1 MMILARIGREKT
13 VHDTFCGRLRELR
26 RKNGYTQ
33 ASLAKAL
40 GVSQTTIS
48 SWEAGSWVPNFD
60 NLERIAKIF
69 GVPVG
74 YLLGEEETC
83 EVGKSC
89 NACVS
94 RFICPIQNRTC
105 DGYNDENFFWA
116 LIKLHFPFQDE
127 MIDQK
132 RKLIKSLQKEKK

>member
-1 MMILARIGREKT
+1 M
-13 VHDTFCGRLRELR
+13 FCDKFRKLRL
-26 RKNGYTQ
+26 KNNYTQ
-33 ASLAKAL
+33 SELAKKL
-40 GVSQTTIS
+40 NVSQPTIA
-48 SWEAGSWVPNFD
+48 SWEAGIRRPNLD
-60 NLERIAKIF
+60 TLERITRLF

-132 RKLIKSLQKEKK
+132 RELIKSLQKEKK

>member
-1 MMILARIGREKT
+1 MSDMI
-13 VHDTFCGRLRELR
+13 CSRLRELR

-33 ASLAKAL
+33 SGLAKKL
-40 GVSQTTIS
+40 NVSQPTIA
-48 SWEAGSWVPNFD
+48 SWEAGIRRPNLD
-60 NLERIAKIF
+60 TLERITRLF
-69 GVPVG
+69 GVPAG

-83 EVGKSC
+83 EAGKSC

-105 DGYNDENFFWA
+105 DGYNDENLFWA

-132 RKLIKSLQKEKK
+132 REFIKSLQKEKNKIKQEDE

>member
-1 MMILARIGREKT
+1 M
-13 VHDTFCGRLRELR
+13 HDTFCGRLRELR
-26 RKNGYTQ
+26 KKNGYTQ

-40 GVSQTTIS
+40 GVSQSTVGN
-48 SWEAGSWVPNFD
+48 WEAGSRVPNFD
-60 NLERIAKIF
+60 NLERVAKIF
-69 GVPVG
+69 GVPAG
-74 YLLGEEETC
+74 CLLEEEETTC

-105 DGYNDENFFWA
+105 DGYNDENLFWA

-132 RKLIKSLQKEKK
+132 REFIKSLQKEKNKIKQENE